1 MCCYVALLLQAKATE
16 TALQTQPFDV
26 DCIRLS
32 TPHVAQP
39 CSTRSHALFGQ
50 SQGPHHTAPHDH
62 QSASTRRHHLSLGA
76 LTAACR
82 HHMASTCHHHTAS
95 PCRHQ
100 PHTRKRKNAQWFSLS
115 KSGTH
120 VLLSTASKSH
130 HQATQQHPPDSHL
143 QPHLSAAHYPGA
155 YRVFQQAAHGPRVSQ
170 DSLTPRSPWYLE
182 HLTSGLISLPSAT
195 RSSESQT

>member
-130 HQATQQHPPDSHL
+130 HRATHQHPPDSHL
-143 QPHLSAAHYPGA
+143 QPHLSAAHYQGA
-155 YRVFQQAAHGPRVSQ
+155 YRVFHKPRTGPSQ
-170 DSLTPRSPWYLE
+170 PRLTYP
-182 HLTSGLISLPSAT
+182 SLPMVSRA
-195 RSSESQT
+195 SHLWPNQLALGNAFL

>member
-1 MCCYVALLLQAKATE
+1 MCSYDANTIASEGRYKDSASNTTLRRRLHQALEHHTLHSQLNK
-16 TALQTQPFDV
+16 L
-26 DCIRLS
+26 
-32 TPHVAQP
+32 
-39 CSTRSHALFGQ
+39 TRSIRPVTRTHRA
-50 SQGPHHTAPHDH
+50 APHDH

-120 VLLSTASKSH
+120 VLHSTASKSH

-143 QPHLSAAHYPGA
+143 QPHLSAAHYQGA
-155 YRVFQQAAHGPRVSQ
+155 YRVFHKPRTGPSQ
-170 DSLTPRSPWYLE
+170 PRLTYP
-182 HLTSGLISLPSAT
+182 SLPMVSRA
-195 RSSESQT
+195 SHLWPNQLALGNAFL